1 MIFLLYSRLVR
12 LIDKR
17 INQMKLAS
25 FKTNLVAAEEGT
37 WVDVGDGFRIKLA
50 RSGNSKAQDLLE
62 KLLKPHRFA
71 LQNNT
76 IHIDVLKE
84 INNKVLAQTVVLGW
98 DGLIDDE
105 GKPVPFSPSI
115 AYDLLQ
121 NPQYRDFRD
130 MVQKLADEP
139 ELFRNEAVADIGK
152 K

>member
-1 MIFLLYSRLVR
+1 MVFFIYSLVVR
-12 LIDKR
+12 LIDERTK
-17 INQMKLAS
+17 QMKLAS

-37 WVDVGDGFRIKLA
+37 WVEVGEGFRIKLA
-50 RSGNSKAQDLLE
+50 RSGNSRAQDMLE

-84 INNKVLAQTVVLGW
+84 INNKVLAQTVILGW
-98 DGLIDDE
+98 DGLMDDE
-105 GKPVPFSPSI
+105 GKAIPFSVST

-130 MVQKLADEP
+130 MIQKLADEP